1 MDTYRELDTAKKSPD
16 LRVLQVIHGFPPYYM
31 AGSEVYTYK
40 LTKALASL
48 PGTEVSVFSRVE
60 DPYPTPYSMRREDF
74 DGIPVYRIVKGSRD
88 YLFEDKYL
96 DPRVDDAF
104 RKFLA
109 EIHPDIVHI
118 GHLSHLSTNLVAIA
132 KAAKI
137 PVVFTLHDYW
147 MQCLRGQLI
156 TSKMQ
161 LCPGPSEDRCVTCM
175 RYYFRSA
182 KEAREHYRQW
192 DAHARAICA
201 QVDHFIA
208 PCRFLQKKFEE
219 WGIPA
224 DRISYLDYG
233 FDGTPFQ
240 NFKKESSPKIRFG
253 FTGRIIP
260 VKGVDLLI
268 EAINGLDPSLVEL
281 NIFGASNSETPY
293 LKRLVK
299 NGNVKFLGDY
309 DNRDI
314 ADVFQEID
322 VLIVPSRW
330 YENSP
335 LVIHEAFL
343 AGVPIITANIGGMA
357 ELVKDGENGLLFQ
370 VNDPKDLQAK
380 MQRFLDHPEL
390 LHTLTKPVTPVR
402 SIQEDA
408 QDILAI
414 YRKVLGRP

>member
-1 MDTYRELDTAKKSPD
+1 MDS
-16 LRVLQVIHGFPPYYM
+16 
-31 AGSEVYTYK
+31 
-40 LTKALASL
+40 
-48 PGTEVSVFSRVE
+48 
-60 DPYPTPYSMRREDF
+60 
-74 DGIPVYRIVKGSRD
+74 
-88 YLFEDKYL
+88 
-96 DPRVDDAF
+96 RVDDAF
-104 RKFLA
+104 RKFLG
-109 EIHPDIVHI
+109 EIHPDIVHV

-175 RYYFRSA
+175 RYYFRSDP
-182 KEAREHYRQW
+182 EARQAYRSW
-192 DAHARAICA
+192 DTHTRSICA

-208 PCRFLQKKFEE
+208 PCRFLYDKFEV
-219 WGIPA
+219 WGIPVG
-224 DRISYLDYG
+224 RMSNLDYG
-233 FDGTPFQ
+233 FDLAP
-240 NFKKESSPKIRFG
+240 FKKLKKQKSLKIRFG
-253 FTGRIIP
+253 FMGRIIP

-268 EAINGLDPSLVEL
+268 EAINGLAHSKVEL
-281 NIFGASNSETPY
+281 NIFGANNSEVAY
-293 LKRLVK
+293 LKRMDRHQ
-299 NGNVKFLGDY
+299 NVHFLGNY

-314 ADVFQEID
+314 AEVFQKID
-322 VLIVPSRW
+322 VLVVPSRW

-343 AGVPIITANIGGMA
+343 AGVPVITANIGGMA

-370 VNDPKDLQAK
+370 VDNVQDLQAK

-390 LHTLTKPVTPVR
+390 LRTLTKTVTPVR

-408 QDILAI
+408 RDILAI
-414 YRKVLGRP
+414 YNKLLTRQHS

>member
-1 MDTYRELDTAKKSPD
+1 MTQSCDPGKTQEKI
-16 LRVLQVIHGFPPYYM
+16 RVLQVIHGFPPYYM

-40 LTKALASL
+40 LCKALSAL
-48 PGTEVSVFSRVE
+48 PGVDLSVFSRVE
-60 DPYPTPYSMRREDF
+60 DPYPTPFSVRREDF
-74 DGIPVYRIVKGSRD
+74 DGIPVHRVVKSSRD

-96 DPRVDDAF
+96 DPRVDEVF
-104 RKFLA
+104 RQVLD
-109 EIHPDIVHI
+109 EVHPDILHV

-137 PVVFTLHDYW
+137 PVVFTFHDYW

-161 LCPGPSEDRCVTCM
+161 LCPGPSEDRCVSCM
-175 RYYFRSA
+175 GYYFRSDP
-182 KEAREHYRQW
+182 EARQAYRSW
-192 DAHARAICA
+192 DAHTRSICA

-208 PCRFLQKKFEE
+208 PCRFLYDKFEV

-224 DRISYLDYG
+224 GRMSYLDYG
-233 FDGTPFQ
+233 FDFTPF
-240 NFKKESSPKIRFG
+240 NKLEKLKSTKIRFG
-253 FTGRIIP
+253 FMGRIIP

-268 EAINGLDPSLVEL
+268 DAFNGLAPSKVEL
-281 NIFGASNSETPY
+281 NIFGASNSEIPY
-293 LKRLVK
+293 LKRLDRSQKV
-299 NGNVKFLGDY
+299 NFLGNY

-314 ADVFQEID
+314 AKVFQKID
-322 VLIVPSRW
+322 ILVVPSRW

-343 AGVPIITANIGGMA
+343 AGVPVITANIGGMA

-370 VNDPKDLQAK
+370 VDNVQDLQAK
-380 MQRFLDHPEL
+380 MQRIIDHPDL
-390 LHTLTKPVTPVR
+390 LRTLTKPVTPVR

-408 QDILAI
+408 RDLLAI
-414 YRKVLGRP
+414 YNKALAR